1 MRLREDKNAVT
12 GLILKPFPKDV
23 SCVFVTINSKEK
35 EFLRQMS
42 LHSD

>member
-1 MRLREDKNAVT
+1 MLDSFEEDENAVT

-35 EFLRQMS
+35 EFLR
-42 LHSD
+42 